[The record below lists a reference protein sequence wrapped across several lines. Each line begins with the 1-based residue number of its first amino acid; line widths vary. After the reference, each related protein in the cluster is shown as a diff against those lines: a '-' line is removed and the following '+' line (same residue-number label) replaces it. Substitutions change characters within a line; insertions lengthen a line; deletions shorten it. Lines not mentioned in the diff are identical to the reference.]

1 MHMDMMASHAL
12 YTDQNSDVDEG
23 KAHSLVVHF
32 ITILFRASFWA
43 QPHNKVHFG
52 KCREPTLHYSKSMFH
67 LHPGRRKAIVEKT
80 ARPCRVVLL
89 QLWVGEWFEH
99 PIRESVSR
107 VAKDVALW
115 VLKVITFRLLIK
127 VGSVENCTVVS

>member
-1 MHMDMMASHAL
+1 
-12 YTDQNSDVDEG
+12 
-23 KAHSLVVHF
+23 
-32 ITILFRASFWA
+32 
-43 QPHNKVHFG
+43 
-52 KCREPTLHYSKSMFH
+52 MFH
-67 LHPGRRKAIVEKT
+67 LHRGRRKAIVEKT

-115 VLKVITFRLLIK
+115 VLKVIAFRLLIK